1 MHGPYNMYVYE
12 CMHALCSPDSAL
24 YVDQGLIVQWS
35 RICLSK
41 RMDSVLLLFLI
52 HPQCRKV
59 IVHVIYFRQP
69 NSFLWRSIR
78 HFRILVISFIPTS
91 LFVFCTYHHN
101 GGSVWS
107 TICVHQLFEVYLP
120 RSGSPTLHRSKLMIF
135 ILLIPFE
142 RISCRGLFS
151 TSGS

>member
-1 MHGPYNMYVYE
+1 MHGPYTMYVYE

-24 YVDQGLIVQWS
+24 YADQGLIIQWS

-41 RMDSVLLLFLI
+41 RMDSLMFLFLI
-52 HPQCRKV
+52 HPQCRNARVSNTLSALEKV
-59 IVHVIYFRQP
+59 HY
-69 NSFLWRSIR
+69 
-78 HFRILVISFIPTS
+78 HFKILVILFIPTS

-107 TICVHQLFEVYLP
+107 TLCVYQLFEVYLL

-151 TSGS
+151 TSRP